1 MMKLK
6 MTIGA
11 AVATTALLV
20 VLSGCQKQEGPAET
34 AGKKIDQTVEK
45 AGEKIEEVKEK
56 AGEKIEEAGKA
67 MKDSTKSD
75 DKK

>member
-1 MMKLK
+1 MMKFK

-11 AVATTALLV
+11 AVVMTALLA
-20 VLSGCQKQEGPAET
+20 VLAGCQKQEGPAET

>member
-11 AVATTALLV
+11 AVVMTALLA
-20 VLSGCQKQEGPAET
+20 VLAGCQKQEGPAET